1 VIAAKAAAYDKL
13 SRVSGHPSPKSNS
26 KEGPMQTPISRLSF
40 VKFVAIFLTL
50 LTSPLLA
57 HAQIDDVEKL
67 KADGAALVSKQ
78 RYTEAL
84 PIYEKLAK
92 LAPKDPVVFRNL
104 GFSLLGQSTNVEDA
118 DTKRQLR
125 VRARDAFV
133 LARDFGDDS
142 LLVKG
147 MIEGLPADGSGG
159 TGYSDNAEANKLMN
173 KAEAFFSQGKSDE
186 AFAAYQSALALDP
199 HCYYAALFSGD
210 VKTQTGKFDEAE
222 KWYQKAIEID
232 PNIETAY
239 RYSATPLMRQGKTE
253 LARDRYIESYITA
266 PYDKL
271 AISGIVQ
278 WADVTKTR
286 IGHPKLA
293 IPETGT
299 GVDGKTTTN
308 ITVSPDDDGSIA
320 WLSYTAT
327 REEWQKEKFAKTYPK
342 QAYRHTLAEDA
353 DALRSVVKMAK
364 GLKTKTLNPQLAL
377 LSQMDADGVLESY
390 ILLAQADRDIAG
402 EHRRYLIANRPKL
415 RLYVSK
421 YVIGQEK

>member
-1 VIAAKAAAYDKL
+1 
-13 SRVSGHPSPKSNS
+13 
-26 KEGPMQTPISRLSF
+26 MQAPISRLSLL
-40 VKFVAIFLTL
+40 KFVALGL
-50 LTSPLLA
+50 ALLA
-57 HAQIDDVEKL
+57 PVLIAQAQIDDVAKL
-67 KADGAALVSKQ
+67 KADGDALIATQ

-84 PIYEKLAK
+84 PIYEKLAT

-118 DTKRQLR
+118 DAKRQLR

-159 TGYSDNAEANKLMN
+159 TGYSDNAEANKRMN
-173 KAEAFFSQGKSDE
+173 EAEAFFSQGKSDE

-199 HCYYAALFSGD
+199 RCYYAALFSGD

-239 RYSATPLMRQGKTE
+239 RYSATPLMRQGKTD
-253 LARDRYIESYITA
+253 LARDRYIESYITS

-271 AISGIVQ
+271 AISGIVG
-278 WADVTKTR
+278 WADTTKTR
-286 IGHPKLA
+286 IGHPQLA
-293 IPETGT
+293 IPKTNVGA
-299 GVDGKTTTN
+299 DGKTPSN

-320 WLSYTAT
+320 WISYTAT
-327 REEWQKEKFAKTYPK
+327 REEWRKEKFAKAYPK
-342 QAYRHTLAEDA
+342 QAYRHTLEEEA

-364 GLKTKTLNPQLAL
+364 GLKTKTLNPQLVL

-390 ILLAQADRDIAG
+390 ILLAQADRDIAA
-402 EHRRYLIANRPKL
+402 EHHRYLIANRPKL

-421 YVIGQEK
+421 YVIGQGK